1 VEALKDRIL
10 KLVGDEVEIVEVVEI
25 NPRDL
30 RIDVR
35 TRWKCQFGCSYYG
48 KRYSCPP
55 AVPPLSDAEKFIKS
69 YSKAFV
75 IKFRFSSEK
84 YLEMKRKA
92 QLFLVR
98 VEKELI
104 SDYPFVF
111 TLFPGGCDICE
122 NCSYTRRGCRKA
134 EYVRPTVTS
143 VGIDVSSLGIRIG
156 DETSVGI
163 LLLE

>member
-1 VEALKDRIL
+1 MEDLKDRIL
-10 KLVGDEVEIVEVVEI
+10 RLAGSEVEIVEITEVD
-25 NPRDL
+25 PKKL
-30 RIDVR
+30 SIDVR

-55 AVPPLSDAEKFIKS
+55 AVPPLGDAESFIKS

-75 IKFRFSSEK
+75 IKFRFDSEK
-84 YLEMKRKA
+84 YIEMKRKA
-92 QLFLVR
+92 QQFLVQ

-104 SDYPFVF
+104 NKYPFAF
-111 TLFPGGCDICE
+111 ALFPGGCGICE
-122 NCSYTRRGCRKA
+122 ECSYTRGNCKRM

-143 VGIDVSSLGIRIG
+143 VGINVSSLGVEIG
-156 DETSVGI
+156 DETFIGI